1 MNNENSNYEAWAK
14 LDEAMFTSSQIKQS
28 EREAGE
34 TDMENIYPVSLAET
48 RKMERLLN
56 EAIEVADDPNDPDF
70 RERHNRLSEV
80 VTWSLE
86 RNRSWR
92 WQIIL
97 GTIIAACIVY
107 YFNTQDKERA
117 QEAKANVESVQ
128 QWTPQDTTLV
138 YAKLPKSG
146 YIDNYYASANK
157 YKLYQLAH
165 YKSLIESA
173 AANIDYYKQKADT
186 CTDAKK
192 KQALEK
198 NMAACKEN
206 MAKDQEAY
214 KRYEKMTYAEL
225 KEDALAQAKASVE
238 SRESSR
244 RTTLAW
250 LAFLIVVIPLYI
262 ITGYPRGYV
271 LTRHQK
277 QDKILSFVRKAGFTI
292 AAFFFG
298 AGVAMALLPDMVVE
312 RRYASGRTERT
323 TEGNMANIIVLGIKA
338 ALMAVGVVIFSFVS
352 VIIISIET
360 LSRLCDVLRDC
371 RKVKVSA

>member
-1 MNNENSNYEAWAK
+1 MYNENSNYEAWAK

-80 VTWSLE
+80 VAWSLE
-86 RNRSWR
+86 RNRTWR

-117 QEAKANVESVQ
+117 QEAKAHVESVQ
-128 QWTPQDTTLV
+128 QWTPQDTTLA

-146 YIDNYYASANK
+146 YIDNLYASANK

-271 LTRHQK
+271 LTRHK
-277 QDKILSFVRKAGFTI
+277 TQDKILSFVRKAGFTI

-338 ALMAVGVVIFSFVS
+338 ALIVVGVVIFSFVS
-352 VIIISIET
+352 VLIISVET
-360 LSRLCDVLRDC
+360 CSRLVDVIRD
-371 RKVKVSA
+371 RGKARA

>member
-1 MNNENSNYEAWAK
+1 MYNENSNYEAWAK

-80 VTWSLE
+80 VAWSLE
-86 RNRSWR
+86 RNRTWR

-117 QEAKANVESVQ
+117 QEAKAHVESVQ
-128 QWTPQDTTLV
+128 QWTPQDTTLA

-146 YIDNYYASANK
+146 YIDNLYASANK

-271 LTRHQK
+271 LTRHK
-277 QDKILSFVRKAGFTI
+277 TQDKILSFVRKAGFTI

-338 ALMAVGVVIFSFVS
+338 ALIVVGVVIFSFVS
-352 VIIISIET
+352 VLIISVET
-360 LSRLCDVLRDC
+360 YSRLVDVIRD
-371 RKVKVSA
+371 RGKARA

>member
-1 MNNENSNYEAWAK
+1 MYNENSNYEAWAK

-80 VTWSLE
+80 VAWSLE
-86 RNRSWR
+86 RNRTWR

-271 LTRHQK
+271 LTRHK
-277 QDKILSFVRKAGFTI
+277 TQDKILSFVRKAGFTI

-338 ALMAVGVVIFSFVS
+338 ALIVVGVVIFSFVS
-352 VIIISIET
+352 VLIISVET
-360 LSRLCDVLRDC
+360 CSRLVDVIRD
-371 RKVKVSA
+371 RGKARA

>member
-80 VTWSLE
+80 VAWSLE

-192 KQALEK
+192 KQKLEK
-198 NMAACKEN
+198 NMVACKEN

-225 KEDALAQAKASVE
+225 KDDALAQAKASVE
-238 SRESSR
+238 SREGSR

-271 LTRHQK
+271 LTRHK
-277 QDKILSFVRKAGFTI
+277 TQDKILSFVRKAGFTI

-338 ALMAVGVVIFSFVS
+338 ALIVVGVVLFSFVS
-352 VIIISIET
+352 VVIISVET
-360 LSRLCDVLRDC
+360 CSRLVDVIRD
-371 RKVKVSA
+371 RGKARA

>member
-1 MNNENSNYEAWAK
+1 MYNENSNYEAWAK

-70 RERHNRLSEV
+70 LERHNRLSEV
-80 VTWSLE
+80 VAWSLE

-214 KRYEKMTYAEL
+214 KRYEKMTYADL
-225 KEDALAQAKASVE
+225 KDDALAKAKASVKE
-238 SRESSR
+238 REGSR
-244 RTTLAW
+244 RTSLAW

-271 LTRHQK
+271 LTRHK
-277 QDKILSFVRKAGFTI
+277 TQDKILSFVRKAGFTI

-338 ALMAVGVVIFSFVS
+338 ALIVVGVVIFSFVS
-352 VIIISIET
+352 VLIISVET
-360 LSRLCDVLRDC
+360 CSRLVDVIRD
-371 RKVKVSA
+371 RGKARA

>member
-1 MNNENSNYEAWAK
+1 MYNENSNYEAWAK
-14 LDEAMFTSSQIKQS
+14 LDAAMSTSSQIKPS

-80 VTWSLE
+80 VAWSLE
-86 RNRSWR
+86 RNRTWR

-107 YFNTQDKERA
+107 YSNTQDKERA
-117 QEAKANVESVQ
+117 QEAKAHVESVQ
-128 QWTPQDTTLV
+128 QWTPQDTTLA

-146 YIDNYYASANK
+146 YIDNLYASANK

-271 LTRHQK
+271 LTRHK
-277 QDKILSFVRKAGFTI
+277 TQDKILSFVRKAGFSI

-338 ALMAVGVVIFSFVS
+338 ALIVVGVVIFSFVS
-352 VIIISIET
+352 VLIISVET
-360 LSRLCDVLRDC
+360 CSRLVDVIRD
-371 RKVKVSA
+371 RGKARA

>member
-1 MNNENSNYEAWAK
+1 MYNEMTNQRAWAL

-34 TDMENIYPVSLAET
+34 TDWEKVYPTSLAET
-48 RKMERLLN
+48 RKMEQLLD
-56 EAIEVADDPNDPDF
+56 EAVEVSDDPNEPEF
-70 RERHNRLSEV
+70 RERYNALQEV

-117 QEAKANVESVQ
+117 QEAKAHVESVQ

-338 ALMAVGVVIFSFVS
+338 ALIVVGVVIFSFVS
-352 VIIISIET
+352 VLIISVET
-360 LSRLCDVLRDC
+360 CSRLVDVIRD
-371 RKVKVSA
+371 RGKARA

>member
-1 MNNENSNYEAWAK
+1 MYNENSNYEAWAK

-48 RKMERLLN
+48 RTMERLLN

-80 VTWSLE
+80 VAWSLE

-271 LTRHQK
+271 LTRHK
-277 QDKILSFVRKAGFTI
+277 TQDKILSFVRKAGFSI

-338 ALMAVGVVIFSFVS
+338 ALIVVGVVIFSFVS
-352 VIIISIET
+352 VLIISVET
-360 LSRLCDVLRDC
+360 CSRLVDVIRD
-371 RKVKVSA
+371 RGKARA

>member
-1 MNNENSNYEAWAK
+1 MYNENSNYEAWAK

-80 VTWSLE
+80 VAWSLE
-86 RNRSWR
+86 RNRTWR

-117 QEAKANVESVQ
+117 QEAKAHVESVQ
-128 QWTPQDTTLV
+128 QWTPQDTTLA

-146 YIDNYYASANK
+146 YIDNLYASANK

-271 LTRHQK
+271 LTRHK
-277 QDKILSFVRKAGFTI
+277 TQDKILSFVRKAGFSI

-338 ALMAVGVVIFSFVS
+338 ALIVVGVVIFSFVS
-352 VIIISIET
+352 VLIISVET
-360 LSRLCDVLRDC
+360 CSRLVDVIRD
-371 RKVKVSA
+371 RGKARA

>member
-117 QEAKANVESVQ
+117 QEAKAHVESVQ
-128 QWTPQDTTLV
+128 QWTPQDTTLA

-146 YIDNYYASANK
+146 YIDNLYASANK

-244 RTTLAW
+244 RTSLAW

-271 LTRHQK
+271 LTRHK
-277 QDKILSFVRKAGFTI
+277 TQDKILSFVRKAGFTI

-323 TEGNMANIIVLGIKA
+323 TEGNMANIIVLVMKFGLI
-338 ALMAVGVVIFSFVS
+338 AVGVVIFSFVS
-352 VIIISIET
+352 VIIISVET
-360 LSRLCDVLRDC
+360 CSRLVDVIRD
-371 RKVKVSA
+371 RGKARA

>member
-117 QEAKANVESVQ
+117 QEAKAHVESVQ

-271 LTRHQK
+271 LTRHK
-277 QDKILSFVRKAGFTI
+277 TQDKILSFVRKAGFSI

-338 ALMAVGVVIFSFVS
+338 ALIVVGVVIFSFVS
-352 VIIISIET
+352 VLIISVET
-360 LSRLCDVLRDC
+360 CSRLVDVIRD
-371 RKVKVSA
+371 RGKARA

>member
-1 MNNENSNYEAWAK
+1 MYNENSNYEAWAK

-80 VTWSLE
+80 VAWSLE
-86 RNRSWR
+86 RNRTWR

-271 LTRHQK
+271 LTRHK
-277 QDKILSFVRKAGFTI
+277 TQDKILSFVRKAGFSI

-338 ALMAVGVVIFSFVS
+338 ALIVVGVVIFSFVS
-352 VIIISIET
+352 VLIISVET
-360 LSRLCDVLRDC
+360 CSRLVDVIRD
-371 RKVKVSA
+371 RGKARA

>member
-80 VTWSLE
+80 VAWSLE
-86 RNRSWR
+86 RNRTWR

-117 QEAKANVESVQ
+117 QEAKAHVESVQ
-128 QWTPQDTTLV
+128 QWTPQDTTLA

-146 YIDNYYASANK
+146 YIDNLYASANK

-271 LTRHQK
+271 LTRHK
-277 QDKILSFVRKAGFTI
+277 TQDKILSFVRKAGFTI

-338 ALMAVGVVIFSFVS
+338 ALIVVGVVIFSFVS
-352 VIIISIET
+352 VLIISVET
-360 LSRLCDVLRDC
+360 CSRLVDVIRD
-371 RKVKVSA
+371 RGKARA

>member
-80 VTWSLE
+80 VAWSLE
-86 RNRSWR
+86 RNRTWR
-92 WQIIL
+92 WSIIL
-97 GTIIAACIVY
+97 GTVIAACIMY
-107 YFNTQDKERA
+107 YFNTQDQERA
-117 QEAKANVESVQ
+117 QEAKAAVESVEK
-128 QWTPQDTTLV
+128 WTPQDTTV
-138 YAKLPKSG
+138 TYAKLPSYVKDR
-146 YIDNYYASANK
+146 YVSANK

-271 LTRHQK
+271 LTRHK
-277 QDKILSFVRKAGFTI
+277 TQDKILSFVRKAGFTI

-323 TEGNMANIIVLGIKA
+323 TEGNMANIIVLVMKFGLI
-338 ALMAVGVVIFSFVS
+338 AVGVVIFSFVS
-352 VIIISIET
+352 VIIISVET
-360 LSRLCDVLRDC
+360 CSRLVDVIRD
-371 RKVKVSA
+371 RGKARA

>member
-80 VTWSLE
+80 VAWSLE
-86 RNRSWR
+86 RNRTWR
-92 WQIIL
+92 WSIIL
-97 GTIIAACIVY
+97 GTVIAACIMY
-107 YFNTQDKERA
+107 YFNTQDQERA
-117 QEAKANVESVQ
+117 QEAKAAVESVEK
-128 QWTPQDTTLV
+128 WTPQDTTV
-138 YAKLPKSG
+138 TYAKLPSYVK
-146 YIDNYYASANK
+146 DRYASANK
-157 YKLYQLAH
+157 YKVYQLTH
-165 YKSLIESA
+165 KKGIIEGCASTIA
-173 AANIDYYKQKADT
+173 SYQQRIDT
-186 CTDAKK
+186 CRNAEK

-198 NMAACKEN
+198 AMASSKESL
-206 MAKDQEAY
+206 AKHQQDY
-214 KRYEKMTYAEL
+214 KRYAKMKFADL
-225 KEDALAQAKASVE
+225 KDDALAQAKASVKE
-238 SRESSR
+238 REGSR
-244 RTTLAW
+244 RTSLAW

-271 LTRHQK
+271 LTRHK
-277 QDKILSFVRKAGFTI
+277 TQDKILSFVRKAGFSI

-298 AGVAMALLPDMVVE
+298 TGVAMAMLPDMVVE

-323 TEGNMANIIVLGIKA
+323 TEGNMANIIVLVMKFG
-338 ALMAVGVVIFSFVS
+338 LMAVGVVIFSFVS

>member
-1 MNNENSNYEAWAK
+1 MYNENSNYEAWAK

-271 LTRHQK
+271 LTRHK
-277 QDKILSFVRKAGFTI
+277 TQDKILSFVRKAGFSI

-338 ALMAVGVVIFSFVS
+338 ALIVVGVVIFSFVS
-352 VIIISIET
+352 VLIISVET
-360 LSRLCDVLRDC
+360 CSRLVDVIRD
-371 RKVKVSA
+371 RGKARA

>member
-1 MNNENSNYEAWAK
+1 MYNENSNYEAWAK

-80 VTWSLE
+80 VAWSLE
-86 RNRSWR
+86 RNRTWR
-92 WQIIL
+92 WSIIL
-97 GTIIAACIVY
+97 GTVIAACIMY
-107 YFNTQDKERA
+107 YFNTQDQEAA
-117 QEAKANVESVQ
+117 QEAKAAVESVEK
-128 QWTPQDTTLV
+128 WTPQDTTV
-138 YAKLPKSG
+138 TYAKLPSYVK
-146 YIDNYYASANK
+146 DRYASANK
-157 YKLYQLAH
+157 YKVYQLTH
-165 YKSLIESA
+165 KKGIIEGCASTIA
-173 AANIDYYKQKADT
+173 SYQQRIDT
-186 CTDAKK
+186 CRNAEK

-198 NMAACKEN
+198 AMASSKEHL
-206 MAKDQEAY
+206 AKHQQDY
-214 KRYEKMTYAEL
+214 KRYAKMKFAEL
-225 KEDALAQAKASVE
+225 KDDALAQAKASVE
-238 SRESSR
+238 EREGSR

-271 LTRHQK
+271 LTRHK
-277 QDKILSFVRKAGFTI
+277 TQDKILSFVRKAGFSI

-298 AGVAMALLPDMVVE
+298 TGVAMAMLPDMVVE

-323 TEGNMANIIVLGIKA
+323 TEGNMANIIVLVMKFGLI
-338 ALMAVGVVIFSFVS
+338 AVGVVIFSFVS
-352 VIIISIET
+352 VIIISVET
-360 LSRLCDVLRDC
+360 CSRLADVIRD
-371 RKVKVSA
+371 RGKARA

>member
-56 EAIEVADDPNDPDF
+56 EAIEVADDPNAPDF

-117 QEAKANVESVQ
+117 QEAKAHVESVQ
-128 QWTPQDTTLV
+128 QWTQQDTTLV

-146 YIDNYYASANK
+146 YTDNYYASANK
-157 YKLYQLAH
+157 YKVYQLAH

-192 KQALEK
+192 KQKLEK

-225 KEDALAQAKASVE
+225 KDDALAQAKASVE
-238 SRESSR
+238 SREGSR

-271 LTRHQK
+271 LTRHK
-277 QDKILSFVRKAGFTI
+277 TQDKILSFVRKAGFTI

-338 ALMAVGVVIFSFVS
+338 ALIVVGVVLFSFVS
-352 VIIISIET
+352 VVIISVET
-360 LSRLCDVLRDC
+360 CSRLVDVIRD
-371 RKVKVSA
+371 RGKARA

>member
-1 MNNENSNYEAWAK
+1 MYNENSNYEAWAK

-80 VTWSLE
+80 VAWSLE
-86 RNRSWR
+86 RNRTWR
-92 WQIIL
+92 WSIIL
-97 GTIIAACIVY
+97 GTVIAACIMY
-107 YFNTQDKERA
+107 YFNTQDQERA
-117 QEAKANVESVQ
+117 QEAKAAVEGVEK
-128 QWTPQDTTLV
+128 WTPQDTTV
-138 YAKLPKSG
+138 TYAKLPSYVK
-146 YIDNYYASANK
+146 DRYASANK
-157 YKLYQLAH
+157 YKVYQLTH
-165 YKSLIESA
+165 KKGIIEGCASTIA
-173 AANIDYYKQKADT
+173 SYQQRIDT
-186 CTDAKK
+186 CRNAEK

-198 NMAACKEN
+198 AMASSKESL
-206 MAKDQEAY
+206 AKHQQDY
-214 KRYEKMTYAEL
+214 KRYAKMKFADL
-225 KEDALAQAKASVE
+225 KDDALAQAKASVKE
-238 SRESSR
+238 REGSR
-244 RTTLAW
+244 RTSLAW

-271 LTRHQK
+271 LTRHK
-277 QDKILSFVRKAGFTI
+277 TQDKILSFVRKAGFSI

-338 ALMAVGVVIFSFVS
+338 ALIVVGVVIFSFVS
-352 VIIISIET
+352 VLIISVET
-360 LSRLCDVLRDC
+360 CSRLVDVIRD
-371 RKVKVSA
+371 RGKARA

>member
-14 LDEAMFTSSQIKQS
+14 LDEAMFTFSQIMQS

-338 ALMAVGVVIFSFVS
+338 ALIVVGVVIFSFVS
-352 VIIISIET
+352 VLIISVET
-360 LSRLCDVLRDC
+360 CSRLVDVIRD
-371 RKVKVSA
+371 RGKARA

>member
-80 VTWSLE
+80 VAWSLE
-86 RNRSWR
+86 RNRTWR

-271 LTRHQK
+271 LTRHKK
-277 QDKILSFVRKAGFTI
+277 QDKILSFVRKVGFTI

-338 ALMAVGVVIFSFVS
+338 ALIVVGVVIFSFVS
-352 VIIISIET
+352 VLIISVET
-360 LSRLCDVLRDC
+360 CSRLVDVIRD
-371 RKVKVSA
+371 RGKARA

>member
-80 VTWSLE
+80 VAWSLE
-86 RNRSWR
+86 RNRTWR

-271 LTRHQK
+271 LTRHK
-277 QDKILSFVRKAGFTI
+277 TQDKILSFVRKAGFSI

-338 ALMAVGVVIFSFVS
+338 ALIVVGVVIFSFVS
-352 VIIISIET
+352 VLIISVET
-360 LSRLCDVLRDC
+360 CSRLVDVIRD
-371 RKVKVSA
+371 RGKARA

>member
-1 MNNENSNYEAWAK
+1 MYNENSNYEAWAK

-80 VTWSLE
+80 VAWSLE
-86 RNRSWR
+86 RNRTWR

-117 QEAKANVESVQ
+117 QEAKAHVESVQ
-128 QWTPQDTTLV
+128 QWTPQDTTLT

-146 YIDNYYASANK
+146 YIDNLYASANK

-271 LTRHQK
+271 LTRHK
-277 QDKILSFVRKAGFTI
+277 TQDKILSFVRKAGFTI

-338 ALMAVGVVIFSFVS
+338 ALIVVGVVIFSFVS
-352 VIIISIET
+352 VLIISVET
-360 LSRLCDVLRDC
+360 CSRLVDVIRD
-371 RKVKVSA
+371 RGKARA

>member
-80 VTWSLE
+80 VAWSLE
-86 RNRSWR
+86 RNRTWR

-271 LTRHQK
+271 LTRHKK

-338 ALMAVGVVIFSFVS
+338 ALIVVGVVIFSFVS
-352 VIIISIET
+352 VLIISVET
-360 LSRLCDVLRDC
+360 CSRLVDVIRD
-371 RKVKVSA
+371 RGKARA

>member
-1 MNNENSNYEAWAK
+1 MYNENSNYEAWAK

-80 VTWSLE
+80 VAWSLE
-86 RNRSWR
+86 RNRTWR

-117 QEAKANVESVQ
+117 QEAKAHVESVQ
-128 QWTPQDTTLV
+128 QWTPQDTTLA

-146 YIDNYYASANK
+146 YIDDLYASANK

-192 KQALEK
+192 KQKLEK

-225 KEDALAQAKASVE
+225 KDDALAQAKASVE
-238 SRESSR
+238 SREGSR

-271 LTRHQK
+271 LTRHK
-277 QDKILSFVRKAGFTI
+277 TQDKILSFVRKAGFTI

-338 ALMAVGVVIFSFVS
+338 ALIVVGVVLFSFVS
-352 VIIISIET
+352 VVIISVET
-360 LSRLCDVLRDC
+360 CSRLVDVIRD
-371 RKVKVSA
+371 RGKARA